1 MILNPSSCI
10 LTIDSRLRGNE
21 GRFCKGLSRE
31 RRIVVVGFSCCC
43 PALHLWIADQV
54 RNDVPGICGVGIMLE
69 MRVAYI
75 GLRLVLLTHLRYI
88 NHGVIGATNA
98 TAQVDIS

>member
-1 MILNPSSCI
+1 M
-10 LTIDSRLRGNE
+10 TGRG
-21 GRFCKGLSRE
+21 FA
-31 RRIVVVGFSCCC
+31 GF
-43 PALHLWIADQV
+43 
-54 RNDVPGICGVGIMLE
+54 GIMLE
-69 MRVAYI
+69 MRAYI